1 MEENSYSIS
10 FKQDEKEKEL
20 ARLLK
25 DLQEVEQ
32 AELLIARDILDLQR
46 KRKDLQI
53 AKSKASHLVKQVMIE
68 LRLLK
73 NAFWNSKNSSI

>member
-1 MEENSYSIS
+1 MDSSYDIS
-10 FKQDEKEKEL
+10 VQQDKKEL
-20 ARLLK
+20 ELASALK

-32 AELLIARDILDLQR
+32 AELFIARDILDLQR

-53 AKSKASHLVKQVMIE
+53 AKSKASHNVKQVTIE

-73 NAFWNSKNSSI
+73 SQFWASKNSGT

>member
-1 MEENSYSIS
+1 MDSYEIGL
-10 FKQDEKEKEL
+10 KQDEKEKEL
-20 ARLLK
+20 ATLLK

-32 AELLIARDILDLQR
+32 AELLMARDILDLQR

-53 AKSKASHLVKQVMIE
+53 AKSKASHNVKQVSIE

-73 NAFWNSKNSSI
+73 SQFWASKNSGA